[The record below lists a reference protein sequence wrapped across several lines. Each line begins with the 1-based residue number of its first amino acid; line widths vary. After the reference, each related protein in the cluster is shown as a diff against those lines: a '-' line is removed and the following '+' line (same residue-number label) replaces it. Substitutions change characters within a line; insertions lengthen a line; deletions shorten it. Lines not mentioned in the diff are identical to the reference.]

1 VAPFVRGNAALAV
14 DQAEFSVGGVDVPGP
29 GLGHEAAM
37 EARLA
42 SGADGAAVGALE
54 QARVD
59 RAVVALLV
67 RPIAGCPAVGVQGP
81 IDVVLGKAMAKYTPR
96 MVDDGRVLSTD
107 FVFDKIRR
115 SERRQSGAR
124 RITGVE
130 ALRSRTTRRSMG
142 SIEYGGAT
150 P

>member
-1 VAPFVRGNAALAV
+1 
-14 DQAEFSVGGVDVPGP
+14 
-29 GLGHEAAM
+29 
-37 EARLA
+37 
-42 SGADGAAVGALE
+42 
-54 QARVD
+54 
-59 RAVVALLV
+59 
-67 RPIAGCPAVGVQGP
+67 
-81 IDVVLGKAMAKYTPR
+81 